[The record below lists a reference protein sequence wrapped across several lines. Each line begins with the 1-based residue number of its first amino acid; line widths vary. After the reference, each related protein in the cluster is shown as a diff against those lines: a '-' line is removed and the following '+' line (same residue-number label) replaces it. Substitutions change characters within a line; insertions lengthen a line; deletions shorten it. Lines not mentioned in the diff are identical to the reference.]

1 MSFRSVAFM
10 AAMLSIAP
18 LGLLAAQQAAS
29 PAGTTSPAPTPAGP
43 ATEPVGAPADVT
55 PAPSVPKPQYS
66 PLFQKGDSAPTLG
79 TNDKAVAAEGKS
91 HTIVLST
98 LALILVVVILV
109 LLIA

>member
-1 MSFRSVAFM
+1 MSFRSVALL
-10 AAMLSIAP
+10 AAMLSLAP
-18 LGLLAAQQAAS
+18 LGLLAAQQTAA
-29 PAGTTSPAPTPAGP
+29 PTGTAATPAGP
-43 ATEPVGAPADVT
+43 VTEAVGAPADVVT
-55 PAPSVPKPQYS
+55 PSPSVPKPQYS
-66 PLFQKGDSAPTLG
+66 PLFQKGDTAPTLG

>member
-1 MSFRSVAFM
+1 MSFRSVAFLT
-10 AAMLSIAP
+10 AMLSMAP

-29 PAGTTSPAPTPAGP
+29 PTAMPAGA
-43 ATEPVGAPADVT
+43 ATEAVVGAPADVT
-55 PAPSVPKPQYS
+55 PAPSVPRPQYS
-66 PLFQKGDSAPTLG
+66 PLFQKSDSAPTLG
-79 TNDKAVAAEGKS
+79 TSDRAMASEGKS

>member
-1 MSFRSVAFM
+1 MSFRSAAFL
-10 AAMLSIAP
+10 AAMLSMAP
-18 LGLLAAQQAAS
+18 LGILAAQQAAS
-29 PAGTTSPAPTPAGP
+29 PTGSTATPAGP
-43 ATEPVGAPADVT
+43 VTEAVGTPADVT

-79 TNDKAVAAEGKS
+79 TNDRAVAAEGKS

-109 LLIA
+109 LLIV

>member
-1 MSFRSVAFM
+1 MSFRSLALL
-10 AAMLSIAP
+10 AALLGIAP
-18 LGLLAAQQAAS
+18 VGLLAAQQAAAPPGTAAVPAS
-29 PAGTTSPAPTPAGP
+29 PVTEAAGAS
-43 ATEPVGAPADVT
+43 ADVVT
-55 PAPSVPKPQYS
+55 PSPSVPKPQYS
-66 PLFQKGDSAPTLG
+66 PLYFKSDSVPTLG